1 MTAPVLSFAFTT
13 PVKAPAVA
21 GVEVTEMLQLAP
33 AARVF
38 GLIGQVFV
46 CEKLPFTVMVLR
58 VSAPVVVFV
67 SVAVCGEL
75 CEPMVTGSKLSEVG
89 LNSKDPVVP
98 VPVSGTDCG
107 LPEPL

>member
-1 MTAPVLSFAFTT
+1 
-13 PVKAPAVA
+13 
-21 GVEVTEMLQLAP
+21 
-33 AARVF
+33 
-38 GLIGQVFV
+38 
-46 CEKLPFTVMVLR
+46 
-58 VSAPVVVFV
+58 
-67 SVAVCGEL
+67 VAVCGEL